1 MSFAKV
7 IYALI
12 AVLCIIP
19 LPIAEYR
26 RIVLGKFD
34 AQYWLMA
41 APILVT
47 CFFLYRMIA
56 GEKIREEK
64 ERINEAK
71 RNGLDYEDK
80 LLKIRTDAMTVCCV
94 VVAIVAFASSGI
106 INLFF

>member
-1 MSFAKV
+1 
-7 IYALI
+7 
-12 AVLCIIP
+12 
-19 LPIAEYR
+19 
-26 RIVLGKFD
+26 
-34 AQYWLMA
+34 
-41 APILVT
+41 
-47 CFFLYRMIA
+47 MIA